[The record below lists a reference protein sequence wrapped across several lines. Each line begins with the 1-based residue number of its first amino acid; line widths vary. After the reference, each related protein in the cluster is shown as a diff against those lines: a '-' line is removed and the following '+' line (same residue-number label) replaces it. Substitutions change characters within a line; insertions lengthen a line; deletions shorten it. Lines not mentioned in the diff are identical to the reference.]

1 MASIACDDIASPTVV
16 ANFMIGAKKRGDDM
30 TLTRKLFAAGALT
43 ALIAFPIS
51 GAFAQS
57 SMGDSGSSA
66 SSAGSMGGSPNSSA
80 NASSASAPAQTGQI
94 DDATLQKAAKAYV
107 KVKQIVHQ
115 SKEVDS
121 GANPQ
126 PATQSDK
133 LNAVREEGLE
143 PQQYNQILETVQN
156 DPQLLQKFAAYVNQ
170 NGGDAD

>member
-1 MASIACDDIASPTVV
+1 
-16 ANFMIGAKKRGDDM
+16 M

-57 SMGDSGSSA
+57 AGSMGDSGSSA
-66 SSAGSMGGSPNSSA
+66 SSDSSMGGPSNSSA
-80 NASSASAPAQTGQI
+80 AIGSSSASAPAQSGQV

-115 SKEVDS
+115 DKQANS
-121 GANPQ
+121 GANAQ

-133 LNAVREEGLE
+133 LNAVRNEGLD
-143 PQQYNQILETVQN
+143 PQQYNQIIQMVQN
-156 DPQLLQKFAAYVNQ
+156 DPQLQQKFATYVNQ